1 MRRRPKIWPRDVVSR
16 AMTIEINEGRGVG
29 PQKDHI
35 YLHLEHLDPAVLAQ
49 RLPGISETAKIFA
62 GVDVTKEPIP
72 VLPTVHYNMGG
83 IPTNYH
89 GEVLSPTTD
98 DPDQVCRGLMAI
110 GESASVSVHGANRL
124 GTNSLL
130 DIVVFGRAAALRAK
144 ETVHPGELH
153 KPLPSDAGENAIA
166 RLDKMRHAKGERK
179 AAEIRLDMQ
188 RAMQQHAAVFRTS
201 ELMDDGVKKIQDIAA
216 TMPDIGLSDRSLI
229 WNSDLVEALELDNLM
244 SQAVITLTSAS
255 LRPESRGAHA
265 HEDFPDRDDDNWMK
279 HTVMWL
285 DDEYRHKAMYR
296 DVHMYT
302 LSNEVEVVPP
312 TARVY

>member
-1 MRRRPKIWPRDVVSR
+1 M
-16 AMTIEINEGRGVG
+16 
-29 PQKDHI
+29 
-35 YLHLEHLDPAVLAQ
+35 
-49 RLPGISETAKIFA
+49 
-62 GVDVTKEPIP
+62 
-72 VLPTVHYNMGG
+72 
-83 IPTNYH
+83 
-89 GEVLSPTTD
+89 
-98 DPDQVCRGLMAI
+98 
-110 GESASVSVHGANRL
+110 HGANRL

-144 ETVHPGELH
+144 ETVRPGELH
-153 KPLPSDAGENAIA
+153 KPLPSDAGEYAIA

-188 RAMQQHAAVFRTS
+188 RAMQQHAAVFRTT

-216 TMPDIGLSDRSLI
+216 TLPDIGLSDRSLI
-229 WNSDLVEALELDNLM
+229 WNSDLVEALELENLM
-244 SQAVITLTSAS
+244 TQAVITLTSAS

-265 HEDFPDRDDDNWMK
+265 HEDFPDRDDENWMK

-285 DDEYRHKAMYR
+285 DDKYKHKVMYR

-312 TARVY
+312 AARVY